1 MDFAR
6 LLVSPIVGSII
17 GYFTNWLAI
26 KMLFRPHREIRF
38 FNLKLPFTPGII
50 PKEKER
56 IAKSVGNATGKYILS
71 EEVIIKSL
79 LNEEVIEGINK
90 IITDTYNDIF
100 HKDKTLNDFLNYVLE
115 DNKEE
120 NIEFLNKKV
129 SSFIIAYL
137 SREENL
143 DFVTKYI
150 TDFIQDKLDTNIED
164 INFKEFIKIDF
175 IKDDSFKQ
183 WVLNQITACRKYL
196 SNDEISLSNIIPDI
210 FVETAMDFV
219 RSQATEWMP
228 LILKIMDQTAIENK
242 IKIYYK
248 NLFKNLGKFTLIF
261 VDIDKLYNKIR
272 NYLKDY
278 IQEEENQ
285 KEILKQINIFIN
297 QILEK
302 PISQWL
308 DKIDFINDEN
318 ELEKRYDN
326 IIFYLNNTEKIDI
339 LKEKIKDYIVNQEE
353 RNLLKIIKAF
363 KIDVIYEI
371 EKRIKRYLTYLIN
384 KEDFIELIKSLVNK
398 ELERLFSTPV
408 NKFIENM
415 GNSVEMHI
423 KNFVLKLYKEFVI
436 KQSPYFIKQLDISDI
451 VENRIIEFDTD
462 EMEEIILS
470 VVDRELKVITWLGGL
485 LGFIIGFVPVLFG

>member
-56 IAKSVGNATGKYILS
+56 IAKSVGNATAKYILS

-79 LNEEVIEGINK
+79 LNVEVIEGIHK

-137 SREENL
+137 CREENL

-242 IKIYYK
+242 IKDI
-248 NLFKNLGKFTLIF
+248 LQEFIQKNLGKFTLIF

-318 ELEKRYDN
+318 ELEKDM
-326 IIFYLNNTEKIDI
+326 II
-339 LKEKIKDYIVNQEE
+339 
-353 RNLLKIIKAF
+353 
-363 KIDVIYEI
+363 
-371 EKRIKRYLTYLIN
+371 
-384 KEDFIELIKSLVNK
+384 
-398 ELERLFSTPV
+398 
-408 NKFIENM
+408 
-415 GNSVEMHI
+415 
-423 KNFVLKLYKEFVI
+423 
-436 KQSPYFIKQLDISDI
+436 
-451 VENRIIEFDTD
+451 
-462 EMEEIILS
+462 
-470 VVDRELKVITWLGGL
+470 
-485 LGFIIGFVPVLFG
+485 